1 MADGKRPLAGR
12 RRGGAAAAPP
22 GDGYH
27 HGDLRAALIAAGEAE
42 LAEKGVA
49 GFTLRGCAR
58 RAGVSHAAPAHHFK
72 DVRALLTALATLGF
86 RRLSAS
92 MEAHAAGIAPGSLDH
107 VVAIGLG
114 YVDFAERYPSSFGLI
129 FSVGSLDFG
138 DADLAGA
145 ATEAFGYP
153 VRAVGAYY
161 GVDDPMAEPR
171 LAAVVTGIWSI
182 VHGFSGLLLAGQFD
196 KHLGADRKAA
206 AARLVPP
213 MLARHFAEDEAG
225 RRDQEAGTG
234 NRNQKAAG
242 RGRRR
247 SDVVR

>member
-1 MADGKRPLAGR
+1 MAEPQ
-12 RRGGAAAAPP
+12 GAAARRRRAKAAA

-86 RRLSAS
+86 GRLSAS
-92 MEAHAAGIAPGSLDH
+92 MESHAAGIPPGSLDH
-107 VVAIGLG
+107 IVAIGLG
-114 YVDFAERYPSSFGLI
+114 YVAFAERYPSSFGLI
-129 FSVGSLDFG
+129 FSVDSLDFG
-138 DADLAGA
+138 DGSLAA
-145 ATEAFGYP
+145 AAAEAFGYP
-153 VRAVGAYY
+153 VRAVGAYH
-161 GVDDPMAEPR
+161 GVDDPMADPR
-171 LAAVVTGIWSI
+171 LATIVTGIWSI

-196 KHLGADRKAA
+196 KHLGFDRRAA
-206 AARLVPP
+206 AARLVPA
-213 MLARHFAEDEAG
+213 MLTRHFAEDEAG
-225 RRDQEAGTG
+225 R
-234 NRNQKAAG
+234 RNQKAAG

-247 SDVVR
+247 SHVVR